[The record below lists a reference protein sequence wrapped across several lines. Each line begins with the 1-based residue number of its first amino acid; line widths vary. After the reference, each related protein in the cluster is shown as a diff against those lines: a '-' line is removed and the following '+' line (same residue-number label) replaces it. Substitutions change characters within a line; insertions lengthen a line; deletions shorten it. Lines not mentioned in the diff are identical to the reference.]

1 MGNKI
6 LRVIERV
13 LCVSVCCCK
22 KWSKEPLKRGR
33 RRRIFLY
40 LKSFSKIR
48 PHTQK
53 RKKTSLSFYLPSQNL
68 TLALFAL
75 AVFTHA
81 LLRRRFDRDH
91 FFKSFDDDVCS
102 FFWTERALLVFF
114 VMFLFF
120 SFFFPSTLDKY
131 TTSHKTRVVNN
142 CISIVISITRRRDDN
157 HDGHRR

>member
-1 MGNKI
+1 M
-6 LRVIERV
+6 
-13 LCVSVCCCK
+13 
-22 KWSKEPLKRGR
+22 RGR
-33 RRRIFLY
+33 RKKKNILY

-91 FFKSFDDDVCS
+91 DFFFKSFDDDACS
-102 FFWTERALLVFF
+102 FSGLNVRCWFFCDVFLLYI
-114 VMFLFF
+114 
-120 SFFFPSTLDKY
+120 FFPSTL
-131 TTSHKTRVVNN
+131 
-142 CISIVISITRRRDDN
+142 VIQLAQ
-157 HDGHRR
+157 